1 MISYREKDVDTLGK
15 RNTFGTGASGG
26 MILFHS
32 KHLNKSLDETNINQQ
47 PEKKPSILTMKDE
60 WTTYSSIGVQ
70 RKILKQNTK
79 IIKNFI
85 NSLAVPSWYRGVSL
99 FQKKS
104 ADLLL
109 NAIRDD
115 CAQRTVYRT
124 MRCLDS
130 IGLDPLPT
138 KKQLHSILPLCG
150 GSDLALLWFLM
161 EWLYR
166 DNESDSYS
174 VNEQLIL
181 SSIAHLDMNATLREL
196 DRILPPGQA
205 PKSEIFQSSRKNF
218 PNRKNNSI
226 KPSSGN
232 ILPYFEKLGR
242 PRLMK
247 SSYFGREFNR
257 KEILQSVHQQFS
269 SSSHLMTN
277 ESYRG
282 FQGFNNNH
290 KETTVH
296 NLAKDEITRLLNNFE
311 SATFNEGKIQTV
323 YRQQEDIDYL
333 TNTFNAQLNAIAK
346 MKVQEMEHIFDR
358 KHQSYKRIVSRLQ
371 CDIEKYR
378 HEFRAMA
385 EICHKQCN
393 LKLSSNTVRENK
405 PNMVST
411 LHSNQD
417 DGYGE
422 QQNINST
429 SSSNRRYSFQRS
441 PGTEFPDKYDFSSKT
456 SENDTDPKYFFI
468 SQQQPPFKFDYC
480 KMFNY
485 KEFIKEEDSDGLDV
499 TASNYIHQIWEQELR
514 KHEVIELTSS
524 PKDRVQPSI
533 VDYGLDY
540 YDPDDDELMDR
551 MLKDAIDIM
560 KKDHRFV
567 FAAIP
572 AAHRFPMLREWI
584 RLRYGKT
591 YKKNE
596 MIRSFK
602 ESQPIFSALAKVG
615 LPVEL
620 PSNAN
625 MGTDLI
631 TDYSCRD
638 YVLKKSNYIRNKYYR
653 RIDKAILALSR
664 VIYFAMRPLL
674 CCNGSPSNTIFA
686 YMPAHKRKSY
696 HFRPW
701 KPEEC
706 MKRSV

>member
-1 MISYREKDVDTLGK
+1 MIFQNKNVNESLDKNNINL
-15 RNTFGTGASGG
+15 
-26 MILFHS
+26 IQ
-32 KHLNKSLDETNINQQ
+32 LNKH

-70 RKILKQNTK
+70 RQILKQNTK

-138 KKQLHSILPLCG
+138 KKQLHTILPLCG

-181 SSIAHLDMNATLREL
+181 SSIAHLDLNATLREL

-205 PKSEIFQSSRKNF
+205 PKIEVLQKSKKNF
-218 PNRKNNSI
+218 SKRKNNSI
-226 KPSSGN
+226 QPSSRN

-242 PRLMK
+242 PRLIK
-247 SSYFGREFNR
+247 NCYSGRGFKRKGILESY
-257 KEILQSVHQQFS
+257 HQQYS
-269 SSSHLMTN
+269 NS
-277 ESYRG
+277 
-282 FQGFNNNH
+282 
-290 KETTVH
+290 TVQKF
-296 NLAKDEITRLLNNFE
+296 AKDEIIRLRNKFE
-311 SATFNEGKIQTV
+311 SATFDETKIQTI

-333 TNTFNAQLNAIAK
+333 TNNFNEQLNEIAK
-346 MKVQEMEHIFDR
+346 TKIQEMEQIFDR
-358 KHQSYKRIVSRLQ
+358 KNEITNEFIFQQSYKHFIKRLQ
-371 CDIEKYR
+371 CDIENYR
-378 HEFRAMA
+378 HDFRTMA
-385 EICHKQCN
+385 EIYHKQCDLN
-393 LKLSSNTVRENK
+393 LSTNTVCESK
-405 PNMVST
+405 PDMVST
-411 LHSNQD
+411 LNSNQD
-417 DGYGE
+417 GGFGE
-422 QQNINST
+422 QQNIYST
-429 SSSNRRYSFQRS
+429 SSSKSMENRKYSFQEAPVS
-441 PGTEFPDKYDFSSKT
+441 EFPDKYDFSSKT

-468 SQQQPPFKFDYC
+468 SEQQLPFKFDYC

-485 KEFIKEEDSDGLDV
+485 KEFTKEEDSDGLDV
-499 TASNYIHQIWEQELR
+499 TASNCVQQIWQQELK
-514 KHEVIELTSS
+514 KHEIIEFTSS
-524 PKDRVQPSI
+524 PNERIQPSI
-533 VDYGLDY
+533 VNYGLDY
-540 YDPDDDELMDR
+540 YDPENDELMDR
-551 MLKDAIDIM
+551 MLKDAINIL
-560 KKDHRFV
+560 KKDQRFV
-567 FAAIP
+567 FAAMP

-591 YKKNE
+591 YKKGE
-596 MIRSFK
+596 MSKSFK
-602 ESQPIFSALAKVG
+602 ESQPIFSALAKIG

-638 YVLKKSNYIRNKYYR
+638 YVLRKSNYIRNKYYR
-653 RIDKAILALSR
+653 RIDKAILALTR
-664 VIYFAMRPLL
+664 VIYFAMCPFLS
-674 CCNGSPSNTIFA
+674 CNGSPSNTIFA

-706 MKRSV
+706 MKRKQINHFET